1 MKRVRKGLFYCSK
14 KKRNCVMAK
23 KDDVKRLQELATML
37 GREADISGS
46 TAEIRQRLDEWE
58 EEAGSQ
64 SDTDDSVGAAD
75 QQVNEPAVSGDAEDS
90 KDDNANSAIRMVL
103 IRAQRTL
110 HIDALSADS
119 DRPVEVV
126 KEGEMA
132 RISADL
138 LDELTETGLVERV

>member
-1 MKRVRKGLFYCSK
+1 
-14 KKRNCVMAK
+14 MAK
-23 KDDVKRLQELATML
+23 KDDVKRLQELAAML

-46 TAEIRQRLDEWE
+46 AAEIRQRLDEWE

-64 SDTDDSVGAAD
+64 SDTDDSD
-75 QQVNEPAVSGDAEDS
+75 QQVNESAVSGDAEGT
-90 KDDNANSAIRMVL
+90 KDDNANSTIRMVL
-103 IRAQRTL
+103 IRARRTL

-138 LDELTETGLVERV
+138 LDELTEAGLVERV

>member
-14 KKRNCVMAK
+14 EKRFCVMAK
-23 KDDVKRLQELATML
+23 KDDVKRLQELAAIL

-58 EEAGSQ
+58 EEAVSQ

-90 KDDNANSAIRMVL
+90 KDGNVSSAIHMVL
-103 IRAQRTL
+103 IRARRTL

-126 KEGEMA
+126 KEGEPA

-138 LDELTETGLVERV
+138 LDELTDAGLVERV

>member
-1 MKRVRKGLFYCSK
+1 
-14 KKRNCVMAK
+14 MAK
-23 KDDVKRLQELATML
+23 KDDVKRLQELAEML

-46 TAEIRQRLDEWE
+46 AAEIRQRLDEWE

-64 SDTDDSVGAAD
+64 SDTDDSVGTAD
-75 QQVNEPAVSGDAEDS
+75 QQVNEPAVSGDTEDS

-103 IRAQRTL
+103 IRARRTL

-119 DRPVEVV
+119 DCPVEMV
-126 KEGEMA
+126 KEGEPA

-138 LDELTETGLVERV
+138 LDELTEAGLVERA